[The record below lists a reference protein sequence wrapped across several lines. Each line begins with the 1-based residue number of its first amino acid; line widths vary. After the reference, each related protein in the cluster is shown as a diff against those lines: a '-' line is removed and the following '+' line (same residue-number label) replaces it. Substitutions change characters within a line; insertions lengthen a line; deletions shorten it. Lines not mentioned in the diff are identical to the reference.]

1 MFLCIVCL
9 CARLVLECC
18 LIHGDAHAG
27 NMLWDGAQQ
36 RLTLIDVPTM
46 LAATRVERVTEAQPA
61 NVQGKFRVQLG
72 GPARLSA
79 ACPHPSAAEA
89 LLLSG
94 CALSAR
100 DVCHFERK
108 LDSHASRRGV
118 DPSEVAQMQS
128 EFTRTYHG
136 AGGALT
142 DAVWRFF
149 RLRSLMG
156 EITQLIK
163 YEPESMNARMRQ
175 QLQQILD
182 ATDGAQFAGT
192 TEESE
197 SSDGVR

>member
-1 MFLCIVCL
+1 
-9 CARLVLECC
+9 
-18 LIHGDAHAG
+18 
-27 NMLWDGAQQ
+27 MLWDGAQQ

-46 LAATRVERVTEAQPA
+46 LAATRVERVAEAQPA
-61 NVQGKFRVQLG
+61 NVQGKFRVQVGG

-142 DAVWRFF
+142 DAVRRFF

-163 YEPESMNARMRQ
+163 YEPAGMSSAMRQ

-182 ATDGAQFAGT
+182 ATDTTQFAPT
-192 TEESE
+192 TDELECA
-197 SSDGVR
+197 DGRR

>member
-1 MFLCIVCL
+1 MRSLLFSHARVNVSALVLCL
-9 CARLVLECC
+9 CSRLVLECC

-61 NVQGKFRVQLG
+61 NVQGKFRVQVGG

-128 EFTRTYHG
+128 EFTRTYLG
-136 AGGALT
+136 AGGA
-142 DAVWRFF
+142 A
-149 RLRSLMG
+149 RSP
-156 EITQLIK
+156 T
-163 YEPESMNARMRQ
+163 P
-175 QLQQILD
+175 LD
-182 ATDGAQFAGT
+182 DSFDCAASW
-192 TEESE
+192 EKSH
-197 SSDGVR
+197 SSSSTNQWG